1 MPHSTDIWAGLLQE
15 EKNEQQKTHENAL
28 MGALKTIRLDLKRRR
43 EDELRV
49 IAEKKRRIAQNELM
63 QKEIAAALGSQCSQF
78 SES

>member
-1 MPHSTDIWAGLLQE
+1 
-15 EKNEQQKTHENAL
+15 
-28 MGALKTIRLDLKRRR
+28 MGALKTNRLDLKRRR

-49 IAEKKRRIAQNELM
+49 IAEKKRCIAQNELM